1 MQGRPD
7 QPPNTNLPDDE
18 AEQQVHAQTREADL
32 FDEGASDSVAESGH
46 FSRTEKFATF
56 MLWVRIVLIA
66 LLCLA
71 AVVVGGLML
80 SYYFGPKEGHWW
92 LGQEQI
98 DKVETIF
105 SGGVIATLL
114 FLLKNALTSLDKPA
128 P

>member
-1 MQGRPD
+1 MPDRPD
-7 QPPNTNLPDDE
+7 QPPNTNLPDDV
-18 AEQQVHAQTREADL
+18 AEQQASAQTRETDL
-32 FDEGASDSVAESGH
+32 FDEGASDAIAESGH
-46 FSRTEKFATF
+46 FARTEKFATF
-56 MLWVRIVLIA
+56 MLWVRIVLIT

-71 AVVVGGLML
+71 AVVVGGIML
-80 SYYFGPKEGHWW
+80 SYYFGPKDGHWW

-98 DKVETIF
+98 YKVETIF